1 MTQHPTPSP
10 FEARSNATYQALLW
24 ALSRPGLV
32 RTLPATGAEAVL
44 PASGRE
50 ACPASGRDADIP
62 AAGRDAD
69 PASGRDAGLI
79 ASGPDAG
86 LPASSWAAIVEAL
99 IDRECAVHCADPVLA
114 ALVARTG
121 AALVGPERA
130 DHVFAARLPAA
141 QALARLRQGSDLHPE
156 EGATLVCSAV
166 FGRGERLRLTGPGCD
181 GAVALAL
188 DGLPPGFW
196 QERAR
201 IMRYPAGFEI
211 FLTDGAWVIGVPRST
226 TVEVL

>member
-10 FEARSNATYQALLW
+10 FEARSNATYEALLW

-50 ACPASGRDADIP
+50 ACPASGRDADMP
-62 AAGRDAD
+62 AAGWDAD
-69 PASGRDAGLI
+69 PASGR
-79 ASGPDAG
+79 DAG

-121 AALVGPERA
+121 AALVGPEQA

-141 QALARLRQGSDLHPE
+141 QGLARLRQGSDLHPE
-156 EGATLVCSAV
+156 EGATLVCSAA

-211 FLTDGAWVIGVPRST
+211 FLTDGARVIGVPRST